1 MVSREI
7 VVHRRAYT
15 RKDGTH
21 VKATTYREK
30 DRGKK
35 GKGKKTFEIKKGKL
49 APYHVDLP
57 ARKRHEILEKK
68 IRKYGALSVFRS
80 LNAQVVLRKDQ
91 RSRDAVKARKVF
103 EADKEWVKRK
113 YGLGKRR

>member
-1 MVSREI
+1 MSREI
-7 VVHRRAYT
+7 TVHRKGYH
-15 RKDGTH
+15 RKDGTYVH
-21 VKATTYREK
+21 PTTYKEK

-35 GKGKKTFEIKKGKL
+35 GKGKDYFEIKSGKL
-49 APYHVDLP
+49 APYHTYLP

-80 LNAQVVLRKDQ
+80 LNAQVVLRKHQ

-113 YGLGKRR
+113 YGIGKGRR